1 MYSIRRGENITPDFD
16 MKDRII
22 DKLNQMFDPTELYHH
37 STPGTEMFEFKFQ
50 SDNIRREAWAI
61 TFFDHVVVSGSEFGL
76 DYSECQE
83 EGYITLETK
92 NEKKIFMLAVN
103 ATIDYISKFINL
115 VALSG
120 ASEQNKQKWISMLK
134 KGVEE

>member
-1 MYSIRRGENITPDFD
+1 MYSIRREENVKPNLD
-16 MKDRII
+16 MII
-22 DKLNQMFDPTELYHH
+22 RVVDELNQKFDPTESYHH
-37 STPGTEMFEFKFQ
+37 SASGSEMFEFKFQ

-61 TFFDHVVVSGSEFGL
+61 TFFGHVVVSGSELGL

-83 EGYITLETK
+83 EEYLTLETK

-103 ATIDYISKFINL
+103 STINYISKFINL
-115 VALSG
+115 MALSG

-134 KGVEE
+134 KGIEE